1 MTNKQLE
8 TSREIRQWL
17 KIIIPAG
24 TAIAYCTCKKFR
36 VVVNN
41 FVGKFSSKLN

>member
-24 TAIAYCTCKKFR
+24 TEQLLHIALVKS
-36 VVVNN
+36 
-41 FVGKFSSKLN
+41 FV